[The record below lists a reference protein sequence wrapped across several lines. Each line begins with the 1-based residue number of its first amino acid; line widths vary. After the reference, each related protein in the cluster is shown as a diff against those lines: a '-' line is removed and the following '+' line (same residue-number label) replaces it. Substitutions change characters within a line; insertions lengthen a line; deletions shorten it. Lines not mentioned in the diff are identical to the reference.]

1 MADITKRDSE
11 RGTIQPRRGRGL
23 ESLWDWEP
31 FRSFLPSNLMS
42 GNLGSMFGIDV
53 TRTEDG
59 YDVEMPV
66 PGFRPEDIDLTYQD
80 GVIAVTGRNDRRS
93 FTRTLSVP
101 DDVDEEQIDAHV
113 EHGILTIH
121 LKQTPQ
127 RQPRRISIRG
137 TTQQPASAGTTS
149 PSSTTQTSK

>member
-1 MADITKRDSE
+1 MADISRRESE

-31 FRSFLPSNLMS
+31 FRSLIP
-42 GNLGSMFGIDV
+42 GNLSNMYGIDV

-59 YDVEMPV
+59 YDVEIPV
-66 PGFRPEDIDLTYQD
+66 PGFRPQDIDVTYQD
-80 GVIAVTGRNDRRS
+80 GVITVSGRSERRT
-93 FTRTLSVP
+93 FTRSISVP
-101 DDVDEEQIDAHV
+101 EDIDEERIDANV
-113 EHGILTIH
+113 EHGILLLH
-121 LKQTPQ
+121 LKQLPE

-137 TTQQPASAGTTS
+137 ATERPPSGAATT